1 MELPKPFQ
9 ITNDVWMVPCQMK
22 KNRREYIPMLPPYK
36 NLPSRSSSKSRQ
48 GWKSNE
54 DQVLQELVEFRG
66 ARNWSSLAK
75 ELNAKVHNSFPS
87 RKGKQCRERWIN
99 HLNPELQKHKWTDE
113 EDEIIRVMQKQVGNK
128 WSVISKILSS
138 RTENQ
143 IKNRWKMLKKKVEEE
158 IDNREDLAINSFAF
172 EKFDYDDGLETFV
185 GGSPY
190 SLDDIDNLG
199 CLSNEIKRLDCEFL
213 EINSK
218 KYLNPKILFSF
229 ASDPDAS
236 MNLGLELVQSF
247 PGSKCEFSN
256 VGLEKSGTNVR
267 NPLDG
272 PYQSL
277 FSDHFTLSWSVE
289 SETNPIFN
297 LASDKDRD
305 FQDQRSRKSSFM
317 VDSDVEISKV
327 L

>member
-9 ITNDVWMVPCQMK
+9 IANDVWMVPCQMIK
-22 KNRREYIPMLPPYK
+22 SKREYIPMLPPYK
-36 NLPSRSSSKSRQ
+36 NLPSKSSSKSRQ
-48 GWKSNE
+48 AWKSNE
-54 DQVLQELVEFRG
+54 DKILQQLVELRG
-66 ARNWSSLAK
+66 PRYWSSLAK
-75 ELNAKVHNSFPS
+75 ELNAKVHNSFPC
-87 RKGKQCRERWIN
+87 RNGKQCRERW
-99 HLNPELQKHKWTDE
+99 LNQLSPELKKDKWTDE
-113 EDEIIRVMQKQVGNK
+113 EDEIIRVMQKQIGNK

-143 IKNRWKMLKKKVEEE
+143 IKNRWKMLKKKAEEE
-158 IDNREDLAINSFAF
+158 IEKREDLAINSFAF
-172 EKFDYDDGLETFV
+172 EKIDYGEGLETFAA
-185 GGSPY
+185 GSPY

-199 CLSNEIKRLDCEFL
+199 CLPNEIKRLDCEFL

-229 ASDPDAS
+229 ASDPDTS

-327 L
+327 S